1 MPGTSLTAY
10 AVNFNFNDC
19 VSDVQLYSSGYLKS
33 MKIKIVSGLGN
44 PMSDYENLADGEH
57 KTADRL
63 CKKQELYRLRL
74 DK

>member
-1 MPGTSLTAY
+1 
-10 AVNFNFNDC
+10 
-19 VSDVQLYSSGYLKS
+19 

-44 PMSDYENLADGEH
+44 PMSDYENFAAGEH

-74 DK
+74 DR